1 MPRFELRPTQAIENL
16 IYCVDV
22 NVLDNSV
29 GLMCS
34 SACHAAGSNNEFEPV
49 RSRCT
54 LDLTDATFRQSDA
67 FSRIMEEAHEFAVSA
82 NYCYR

>member
-1 MPRFELRPTQAIENL
+1 M
-16 IYCVDV
+16 

-29 GLMCS
+29 GLCAS
-34 SACHAAGSNNEFEPV
+34 TCHTADSNNEFAPV

-54 LDLTDATFRQSDA
+54 LDLSDATFAQSDA
-67 FSRIMEEAHEFAVSA
+67 FSRIMEEAHEFAVRA